1 MLTEADTCRK
11 YVLPKLIEAGWDN
24 DPHSFTEQ
32 KTFTDGRLG
41 SHRYLT
47 RAPTRGTI
55 SARFV
60 CFHLLIPE
68 GLHDIGEASPG
79 SADKIRT
86 LNTKALLEIPI
97 PVPSYE
103 KQLWLDEL
111 YEKVGQLKKL
121 EVETVAERDALLPSI
136 LDKAFKG
143 EL

>member
-1 MLTEADTCRK
+1 MMTEADTCRK
-11 YVLPKLIEAGWDN
+11 YVPPKLIEAGWDN

-32 KTFTDGRLG
+32 KTSTDGRLG

-47 RAPTRGTI
+47 CVPTRGAI

-60 CFHLLIPE
+60 CFHLLTPE

-79 SADKIRT
+79 SADKNRT

-103 KQLWLDEL
+103 KQPWLDEL
-111 YEKVGQLKKL
+111 YEKVDQLKKL
-121 EVETVAERDALLPSI
+121 EAETAVELDALVLSI
-136 LDKAFKG
+136 LDKVFKG
-143 EL
+143 DL